1 MMHNVHLVIVF
12 FYLKIGVFQE
22 TVVRVY
28 HIVNED
34 LKIESN

>member
-1 MMHNVHLVIVF
+1 MHNVYLVIAF

-28 HIVNED
+28 HILNED

>member
-1 MMHNVHLVIVF
+1 MHNVYLVIFF

-28 HIVNED
+28 HILNED